1 MELALLVWAISMLHG
16 ISVLLGFVAFFFFIC
31 VFLYF
36 LIKADYEASPI
47 KYKWPIMY
55 GSIAILLVLVN
66 LAIPSQKTA
75 WIMVGAYATQ
85 QIAADPKV
93 QQIGG
98 KTLKLIEAK
107 LDEYITE
114 AEKAAN
120 QVVK

>member
-16 ISVLLGFVAFFFFIC
+16 VSVLLGFVAFFFFVC
-31 VFLYF
+31 VFVYF
-36 LIKADYEASPI
+36 LIKTDYGATPI
-47 KYKWPIMY
+47 KYKWPILY
-55 GSIAILLVLVN
+55 GSIAILLVLIN

-93 QQIGG
+93 QQIGS
-98 KTLKLIEAK
+98 KTLKLIESK

-114 AEKAAN
+114 AEKASNLVA
-120 QVVK
+120 K